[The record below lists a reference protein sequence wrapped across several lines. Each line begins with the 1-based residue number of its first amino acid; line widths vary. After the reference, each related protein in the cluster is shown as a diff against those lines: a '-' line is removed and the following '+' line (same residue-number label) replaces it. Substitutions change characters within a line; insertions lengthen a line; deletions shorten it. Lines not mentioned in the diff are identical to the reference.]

1 MEKVDTL
8 INARWVVPVE
18 PDCRAHDRWS
28 IAIHNGRIAET
39 GPTPEIN
46 DRFEATETIDRLHH
60 AVLPGFI
67 NAHTHAGMS
76 LMRGIADDLPLMD
89 WLKGHIWP
97 AEQKWVSPEF
107 VADGTELAIAEMLRS
122 GTTCFADMYFF
133 PDVVARTAARLGMRA
148 CPGLI
153 AIEFASAWAENA
165 AEYLSKGLA
174 VRDEYKSHP
183 LITTVFAPHAPY
195 TLSDK
200 SLLKIRRLSDELEI
214 PVQIHLHE
222 TSDEIAQ
229 SMTDHRKRPIE
240 RLDELG
246 LLTPLLLAV
255 HMTQLEDR
263 EIELA
268 ATRGINVIHC
278 PESNMKLASGACPV
292 PRLVESGVN
301 VALGTDGAAS
311 NNDLDMIGEMK
322 TAALLAKHEA
332 GSAAVLTARDVLRMA
347 TINGARALG
356 LAEETGSLVRG
367 KWADINCIDLRH
379 IQSQPVY
386 DPVAQIVY
394 AAGREQV
401 TDVWV
406 AGRQLVAGGVL
417 TRIDEIDLMERA
429 DAWCSKL
436 AGQSQRVAR

>member
-8 INARWVVPVE
+8 INAGWVIPVE
-18 PDCRAHDRWS
+18 PDCQARSGWS
-28 IAIHNGRIAET
+28 VAVHNGRIADL
-39 GPTPEIN
+39 GPTADVKSRCTAAEV
-46 DRFEATETIDRLHH
+46 IDRPNH
-60 AVLPGFI
+60 AVVPGFV

-97 AEQKWVSPEF
+97 AEQKWVSPDF
-107 VADGTELAIAEMLRS
+107 VADGTELAIAEMLAS

-153 AIEFASAWAENA
+153 AVEFASAWAQDA

-200 SLLKIRRLSDELEI
+200 SLLRIRRLSDELEI

-222 TSDEIAQ
+222 TGDEIAH
-229 SMTDHRKRPIE
+229 SLKDHRQRPIA

-246 LLTPLLLAV
+246 LLNPLLLAV

-268 ATRGINVIHC
+268 ASKGINVVHC

-292 PRLVESGVN
+292 TRLIESGIN

-311 NNDLDMIGEMK
+311 NNDLNMIGEMK
-322 TAALLAKHEA
+322 TAALLTKHET

-347 TINGARALG
+347 TINGAKALG
-356 LAEETGSLVRG
+356 LAAETGSLVVG
-367 KWADINCIDLRH
+367 KWADITCLDLRQ
-379 IQSQPVY
+379 IQTQPVF

-394 AAGREQV
+394 SAGRDQV

-406 AGRQLVAGGVL
+406 AGRQLLAGGTL
-417 TRIDEIDLMERA
+417 TRVDESDLLE
-429 DAWCSKL
+429 
-436 AGQSQRVAR
+436 

>member
-8 INARWVVPVE
+8 INAGWVVPVE
-18 PDCRAHDRWS
+18 PDCQARAGWS
-28 IAIHNGRIAET
+28 IAVRNGRIAAL
-39 GPTPEIN
+39 GPTQ
-46 DRFEATETIDRLHH
+46 DVGSRYEADEVIDRPDHI
-60 AVLPGFI
+60 VVPGFI
-67 NAHTHAGMS
+67 NTHTHAGMS

-107 VADGTELAIAEMLRS
+107 VADGTELAIAEMLAS

-153 AIEFASAWAENA
+153 AIEFASAWAQDA

-183 LITTVFAPHAPY
+183 LISPIFAPHAPY

-200 SLLKIRRLSDELEI
+200 SLLRIRRLSDELEI

-222 TSDEIAQ
+222 TGDEITQ
-229 SMTDHRKRPIE
+229 SMNDHRQRPIA
-240 RLDELG
+240 RLEELG
-246 LLTPLLLAV
+246 LLSPLLLAV

-268 ATRGINVIHC
+268 TAKGINVVHC

-292 PRLVESGVN
+292 PRLIESGIN

-356 LAEETGSLVRG
+356 LAGETGSLVVG
-367 KWADINCIDLRH
+367 KWADITCIDLRR
-379 IQSQPVY
+379 ICTQPVFE
-386 DPVAQIVY
+386 PVAQLVY

-406 AGRQLVAGGVL
+406 AGRQLVAAGKL
-417 TRIDEIDLMERA
+417 TRVDEIDL
-429 DAWCSKL
+429 L
-436 AGQSQRVAR
+436 QRVSAWNRKLVGQAE